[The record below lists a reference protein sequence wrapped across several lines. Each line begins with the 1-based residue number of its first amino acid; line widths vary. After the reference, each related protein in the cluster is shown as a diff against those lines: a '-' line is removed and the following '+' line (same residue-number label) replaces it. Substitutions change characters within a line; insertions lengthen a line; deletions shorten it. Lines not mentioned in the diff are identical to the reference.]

1 MIRLSNLVY
10 TAGTFRLEISLEI
23 GEGEYFVVMGPTGA
37 GKTACIECVAGLRAP
52 QSGRIE
58 VGGRDVMHAEP
69 RSRSV
74 GYVPQDYALFMHR
87 TVRRNIAFG
96 PEVHGWSRD
105 EVARAVRDS
114 ARLVGIEP
122 LLDRPIPG
130 LSGGERQRVA
140 LARAL
145 AVRPSLL
152 ILDEPVSALDEATRE
167 TVCAEL
173 RRVQRSLKLTTIHVS
188 HNLEEAFSVAD
199 RAAIMRNGRVEQAG
213 PMAELLRRPRNE
225 FVARFM
231 RAENIFHAA
240 ARGPDASG
248 TGTVVQTDGVDFVVP
263 GRHEGRVTFMVRPE
277 GVQVVRPGEAPGP
290 AGTGVTE
297 ARLVRAVDRG
307 TFVRLELDGSRQLVA
322 HLSAAA
328 FKRMHVAEGM
338 VLSVYVSPED
348 IHVLVAAGE
357 ERERR
362 P

>member
-1 MIRLSNLVY
+1 
-10 TAGTFRLEISLEI
+10 
-23 GEGEYFVVMGPTGA
+23 
-37 GKTACIECVAGLRAP
+37 
-52 QSGRIE
+52 
-58 VGGRDVMHAEP
+58 
-69 RSRSV
+69 
-74 GYVPQDYALFMHR
+74 
-87 TVRRNIAFG
+87 
-96 PEVHGWSRD
+96 
-105 EVARAVRDS
+105 
-114 ARLVGIEP
+114 VGIEP

>member
-1 MIRLSNLVY
+1 MIRLSDLVY
-10 TAGTFRLEISLEI
+10 TAGTFRLDVSLEI
-23 GEGEYFVVMGPTGA
+23 GEGEYFVIMGPTGA
-37 GKTACIECVAGLRAP
+37 GKTACIECLAGLRAP

-58 VGGRDVMHAEP
+58 LGGRDVMRAEP

-96 PEVHGWSRD
+96 PEVRGWARD
-105 EVARAVRDS
+105 EIARTVLDS
-114 ARLVGIEP
+114 ARLVGIES

-145 AVRPSLL
+145 AVRPALL

-188 HNLEEAFSVAD
+188 HNLEEAFSLAD
-199 RAAIMRNGRVEQAG
+199 RAAVMRNGRIEQAG
-213 PMAELLRRPRNE
+213 PMAELMRRPHSE

-240 ARGPDASG
+240 ARGPDAAG
-248 TGTVVQTDGVDFVVP
+248 TGTRVQADGVEFVVP
-263 GRHEGRVTFMVRPE
+263 GRHEGPVAFMVRPE
-277 GVQVVRPGEAPGP
+277 GVLVVRPGDAPGP
-290 AGTGVTE
+290 TGTGVTT

-307 TFVRLELDGSRQLVA
+307 TYVHLELAGARRLVA
-322 HLSAAA
+322 HLSPAA
-328 FKRMHVAEGM
+328 FTRMQVTEGM
-338 VLSVYVSPED
+338 VLQVYVCPED
-348 IHVLVAAGE
+348 IHVLSAPGRE
-357 ERERR
+357 EGRR
-362 P
+362 T